1 VNVHAAKFLERDV
14 GNGAEESVF
23 TSAHMRVA
31 RQRKLIRKLV
41 AEGKDAESARRLL
54 ATYEELLQILSLNK

>member
-1 VNVHAAKFLERDV
+1 MHAAKFLERDV

-41 AEGKDAESARRLL
+41 AEGKDAESV
-54 ATYEELLQILSLNK
+54 